1 MPNVRQDGMDRRY
14 LRRVELE
21 EGQSPLPGGYPF
33 SLPAVR
39 ELESLDFH
47 ERVTYIVGE
56 NGVGKSTL
64 LEAIAA
70 AWGFNPE
77 GGTLNFNFATAE
89 THSPLHR
96 HIRLIRGTV
105 RPKDGFFFRAESYYN
120 VATTIDEL
128 DKEPRGGRIIDSY
141 GGRSLHEQSHGEAF
155 FATFMHRFGP
165 NGLYILDEPEAAL
178 SPVRQLA
185 MLTRIHEL
193 TRSGAQF
200 IISTHSP
207 LLMSYPDSRL
217 YNLTAAGIQAC
228 RAEETEHYIVTR
240 EFLNH
245 RERMLSQLLDG
256 EDEAA
261 GSRHEES

>member
-1 MPNVRQDGMDRRY
+1 MNDRTGGGPDRRY
-14 LRRVELE
+14 LRKAELLREKVETPE
-21 EGQSPLPGGYPF
+21 KYPF
-33 SLPAVR
+33 NLPAVR
-39 ELESLDFH
+39 ELERIEFH
-47 ERVTYIVGE
+47 ERVTYLVGE
-56 NGVGKSTL
+56 NGIGKSTL

-96 HIRLIRGTV
+96 YLRLIRGTA
-105 RPKDGFFFRAESYYN
+105 RPRDGFFFRAESYYN

-128 DKEPRGGRIIDSY
+128 DRDPEAKGKIIDSY

-193 TRSGAQF
+193 ARSGGQF
-200 IISTHSP
+200 IVSTHSP
-207 LLMSYPDSRL
+207 LLMAYPDSRL
-217 YNLTAAGIQAC
+217 YNLTAGGVREC
-228 RAEETEHYIVTR
+228 KLEETEHYIITR
-240 EFLNH
+240 EFLNN
-245 RERMLSQLLDG
+245 RESMLEQLL
-256 EDEAA
+256 
-261 GSRHEES
+261 REEEE

>member
-1 MPNVRQDGMDRRY
+1 MSRITEGRLDRRY
-14 LRRVELE
+14 LRKVELLHE
-21 EGQSPLPGGYPF
+21 KIDAPGVYPF
-33 SLPAVR
+33 NLPAVR
-39 ELESLDFH
+39 ELEKIEFH
-47 ERVTYIVGE
+47 ERVTYMVGE

-89 THSPLHR
+89 THSSLHR
-96 HIRLIRGTV
+96 YIRLIRGTA

-128 DKEPRGGRIIDSY
+128 DKDPCGGKIIDSY

-155 FATFMHRFGP
+155 FATFMHRFGAG
-165 NGLYILDEPEAAL
+165 GLYILDEPEAAL

-193 TRSGAQF
+193 ARSGGQF

-207 LLMSYPDSRL
+207 LLMAYPHSRL
-217 YNLTAAGIQAC
+217 YSLTANGIREC
-228 RAEETEHYIVTR
+228 RVEETEHYIITR
-240 EFLNH
+240 EFLNN
-245 RERMLSQLLDG
+245 RESMLEALLE
-256 EDEAA
+256 EDE
-261 GSRHEES
+261 EEQ

>member
-1 MPNVRQDGMDRRY
+1 MD
-14 LRRVELE
+14 V
-21 EGQSPLPGGYPF
+21 YPF

-39 ELESLDFH
+39 ALENIEFH
-47 ERVTYIVGE
+47 GRVTYLIGE

-64 LEAIAA
+64 LEAIAT

-96 HIRLIRGTV
+96 HIRLVRGAA

-128 DKEPRGGRIIDSY
+128 DKEPCSGGRIIDSY

-155 FATFMHRFGP
+155 FATFMNRFGS

-193 TRSGAQF
+193 ARSGGQF

-207 LLMSYPDSRL
+207 LLMAYPDSRL
-217 YNLTAAGIQAC
+217 YSLTAGGI
-228 RAEETEHYIVTR
+228 RERKVEETEHYIVTR
-240 EFLNH
+240 EFLNN
-245 RERMLSQLLDG
+245 REKMLEELLQ
-256 EDEAA
+256 
-261 GSRHEES
+261 GSDPESE

>member
-1 MPNVRQDGMDRRY
+1 MTTAGIHSNQPDQRY
-14 LRRVELE
+14 LRRVEILRE
-21 EGQSPLPGGYPF
+21 KIEQPNAYPF
-33 SLPAVR
+33 NLPAVAALQ
-39 ELESLDFH
+39 EIEFH
-47 ERVTYIVGE
+47 NRVTYLIGE

-64 LEAIAA
+64 LEAIAV

-96 HIRLIRGTV
+96 HLRLIRGTK
-105 RPKDGFFFRAESYYN
+105 RPQDGFFFRAESYYN

-128 DKEPRGGRIIDSY
+128 DQEPGRGGKIIDSY

-155 FATFMHRFGP
+155 FATFMHRFGS

-193 TRSGAQF
+193 ARRGGQF

-207 LLMSYPDSRL
+207 LLMAYPDARL
-217 YNLTAAGIQAC
+217 YNLTASGIREC
-228 RAEETEHYIVTR
+228 KLEETEHYVVTR
-240 EFLNH
+240 EFLNN
-245 RERMLSQLLDG
+245 RERMLEQLLS
-256 EDEAA
+256 EDE
-261 GSRHEES
+261 E

>member
-1 MPNVRQDGMDRRY
+1 MNNGISGGPDRRY
-14 LRRVELE
+14 LRRAELLRDKIK
-21 EGQSPLPGGYPF
+21 QPDQYPF
-33 SLPAVR
+33 NLPAVR
-39 ELESLDFH
+39 ELDSLDFH
-47 ERVTYIVGE
+47 AQVTYLVGE

-64 LEAIAA
+64 LEALAA

-89 THSPLHR
+89 THSELHR
-96 HIRLIRGTV
+96 HVRLIRGTS

-128 DKEPRGGRIIDSY
+128 DREVSDAPRIIESY

-155 FATFMHRFGP
+155 FATFMQRFGP

-193 TRSGAQF
+193 ARSGGQF

-207 LLMSYPDSRL
+207 LLMSYPHCRL
-217 YNLTAAGIQAC
+217 YNLTAGGIREC
-228 RAEETEHYIVTR
+228 GVEDTEHYIVTR
-240 EFLNH
+240 EFLNR
-245 RERMLSQLLDG
+245 REQMLEELLQD
-256 EDEAA
+256 ED
-261 GSRHEES
+261 

>member
-1 MPNVRQDGMDRRY
+1 MNSGMTGGPDRRY
-14 LRRVELE
+14 LRRAELLRE
-21 EGQSPLPGGYPF
+21 NIQHPDRYPF
-33 SLPAVR
+33 NLPAVR

-47 ERVTYIVGE
+47 ERVTYLVGE

-64 LEAIAA
+64 LEALAA

-89 THSPLHR
+89 THSELHQ
-96 HIRLIRGTV
+96 HVRLIRGTS

-128 DKEPRGGRIIDSY
+128 DKERLGGRIIDSY

-193 TRSGAQF
+193 ARGGGQF

-207 LLMSYPDSRL
+207 LLMSYPHCRL
-217 YNLTAAGIQAC
+217 YNLTAGGIREC
-228 RAEETEHYIVTR
+228 GVEDTEHYIVTR
-240 EFLNH
+240 EFLNR
-245 RERMLSQLLDG
+245 REQMLAELLQD
-256 EDEAA
+256 DE
-261 GSRHEES
+261 

>member
-1 MPNVRQDGMDRRY
+1 MNNGMSGGPDRRY
-14 LRRVELE
+14 LRRVELLRDKIE
-21 EGQSPLPGGYPF
+21 HPERYPF
-33 SLPAVR
+33 NLPAVR

-47 ERVTYIVGE
+47 ARVTYLVGE

-64 LEAIAA
+64 LEALAA

-89 THSPLHR
+89 THSELHR
-96 HIRLIRGTV
+96 HVRLIRGTS

-128 DKEPRGGRIIDSY
+128 DRQVSKAPRIIESY

-155 FATFMHRFGP
+155 FATFMQRFGP

-193 TRSGAQF
+193 ARSGGQF

-207 LLMSYPDSRL
+207 LLMSYPHCRL
-217 YNLTAAGIQAC
+217 YNLTAGGIREC
-228 RAEETEHYIVTR
+228 GVEDTEHYIVTR
-240 EFLNH
+240 EFLNR
-245 RERMLSQLLDG
+245 REQMLEQLLQD
-256 EDEAA
+256 ED
-261 GSRHEES
+261 

>member
-1 MPNVRQDGMDRRY
+1 MIKTGIYTDATDRRY
-14 LRRVELE
+14 LRRAELRRE
-21 EGQSPLPGGYPF
+21 QIEQPDAYPF
-33 SLPAVR
+33 NLPAVKD
-39 ELESLDFH
+39 LDRIEFH
-47 ERVTYIVGE
+47 DRVTYIVGE

-64 LEAIAA
+64 LEAIAT

-96 HIRLIRGTV
+96 HLRLVRGTA

-120 VATTIDEL
+120 VATMIDAL
-128 DKEPRGGRIIDSY
+128 DEVPGSGGKIIDSY

-165 NGLYILDEPEAAL
+165 NGLFILDEPEAAL

-193 TRSGAQF
+193 ARKGGQF
-200 IISTHSP
+200 IVSTHSP
-207 LLMSYPDSRL
+207 LLMAYPDCRL
-217 YNLTAAGIQAC
+217 YNLTAGGIREC
-228 RAEETEHYIVTR
+228 DLEETEHYIVTR
-240 EFLNH
+240 EFLNN
-245 RERMLSQLLDG
+245 REQMLERLLG
-256 EDEAA
+256 E
-261 GSRHEES
+261 EE

>member
-1 MPNVRQDGMDRRY
+1 MNSGISGGPDRRY
-14 LRRVELE
+14 LRRAELLRDKIE
-21 EGQSPLPGGYPF
+21 HPDRYPF
-33 SLPAVR
+33 NLPAVR

-47 ERVTYIVGE
+47 ARVTYLVGE

-64 LEAIAA
+64 LEALAA
-70 AWGFNPE
+70 SWGFNPE

-89 THSPLHR
+89 THSELHR
-96 HIRLIRGTV
+96 HVRLIRGTS

-128 DKEPRGGRIIDSY
+128 DREVSDAPKIIESY

-155 FATFMHRFGP
+155 FATFMQRFGP

-193 TRSGAQF
+193 ARSGGQF

-207 LLMSYPDSRL
+207 LLMSYPHCRL
-217 YNLTAAGIQAC
+217 YNLTAGGIREC
-228 RAEETEHYIVTR
+228 GVEDTEHYIVTR
-240 EFLNH
+240 EFLNR
-245 RERMLSQLLDG
+245 REQMLEELLQD
-256 EDEAA
+256 ED
-261 GSRHEES
+261 

>member
-1 MPNVRQDGMDRRY
+1 MRMGMDGAGAEKAEKIEKADRRY
-14 LRRVELE
+14 LRRVELLR
-21 EGQSPLPGGYPF
+21 GQIQTPDEYPF
-33 SLPAVR
+33 NLPAVR
-39 ELESLDFH
+39 ELESLEFH
-47 ERVTYIVGE
+47 ARVTYIVGE

-64 LEAIAA
+64 LEAIAT

-77 GGTLNFNFATAE
+77 GGTLNLNFATAE

-96 HIRLIRGTV
+96 HLRLIRGTA
-105 RPKDGFFFRAESYYN
+105 RPKDGYFFRAESYYN

-128 DKEPRGGRIIDSY
+128 DRQPDAGPAIIDSY

-155 FATFMHRFGP
+155 FATFMHRFGSG
-165 NGLYILDEPEAAL
+165 GLYILDEPEAAL

-193 TRSGAQF
+193 VRSGGQF

-217 YNLTAAGIQAC
+217 YNLTAGGIRTC
-228 RAEETEHYIVTR
+228 RVEETEHDIVTR
-240 EFLNH
+240 EFLNN
-245 RERMLSQLLDG
+245 RERMLAELLR
-256 EDEAA
+256 DE
-261 GSRHEES
+261 

>member
-1 MPNVRQDGMDRRY
+1 MRNTGRSPGGADRRY
-14 LRRVELE
+14 LRRVELLRE
-21 EGQSPLPGGYPF
+21 KIEHPEAYPF
-33 SLPAVR
+33 NLPAVK
-39 ELESLDFH
+39 ELESIDFH
-47 ERVTYIVGE
+47 DRVTYIIGE

-64 LEAIAA
+64 LEAIAV

-96 HIRLIRGTV
+96 HLRLIRGTA
-105 RPKDGFFFRAESYYN
+105 RPQDGFFFRAESYYN

-128 DKEPRGGRIIDSY
+128 DKEPCAGGKIIDSY

-155 FATFMHRFGP
+155 FATFMHRFGSD
-165 NGLYILDEPEAAL
+165 GLFILDEPEAAL

-193 TRSGAQF
+193 ARSGGQF

-207 LLMSYPDSRL
+207 LLMAYPHSRL
-217 YNLTAAGIQAC
+217 YNLTSGGIQEC
-228 RAEETEHYIVTR
+228 GLEETEHYIVTR

-245 RERMLSQLLDG
+245 REQMLERLLS
-256 EDEAA
+256 DE
-261 GSRHEES
+261 EE

>member
-1 MPNVRQDGMDRRY
+1 MNSGISGGSDRRY
-14 LRRVELE
+14 LRKAELMRE
-21 EGQSPLPGGYPF
+21 KIERPAQYPF
-33 SLPAVR
+33 NLPAVR
-39 ELESLDFH
+39 ELEGLEFH
-47 ERVTYIVGE
+47 ERVTYLVGE

-64 LEAIAA
+64 LEALAT

-89 THSPLHR
+89 THSELHR
-96 HIRLIRGTV
+96 YIRLIRGAA

-128 DKEPRGGRIIDSY
+128 DRDPEAKGRIIDSY

-155 FATFMHRFGP
+155 FATFMHRFGA
-165 NGLYILDEPEAAL
+165 NGLFILDEPEAAL

-193 TRSGAQF
+193 ARNGGQF

-207 LLMSYPDSRL
+207 LLMSYPHCRL
-217 YNLTAAGIQAC
+217 YNLTAGGIREC
-228 RAEETEHYIVTR
+228 GVEDTEHYVVTR
-240 EFLNH
+240 EFLNN
-245 RERMLSQLLDG
+245 REQMLEQLLQ
-256 EDEAA
+256 DEE
-261 GSRHEES
+261 G